1 MDEGLIPNV
10 VPIFLGFEDS
20 RLIQLFGTAL
30 GFSLQLNGDAN
41 TDTFE
46 EPQEVASKV
55 ENIEE
60 LAKELGTSLKLWKAH
75 WLSSPQVHQRNPT
88 TESNPRAIEP
98 PGLCLEPRK
107 SPLSV
112 REAVER

>member
-60 LAKELGTSLKLWKAH
+60 LAKELGTH
-75 WLSSPQVHQRNPT
+75 
-88 TESNPRAIEP
+88 
-98 PGLCLEPRK
+98 
-107 SPLSV
+107 
-112 REAVER
+112 